1 MQLAWVSCGKAVS
14 ETASQARHLIVPGSL
29 TTLCG
34 NTASHVDVWRKNRN
48 KPECTYCAQALAE
61 MQNSR
66 TMTVSFS
73 ATIEQKG
80 DDAAW
85 AHILDGLTVDELLEL
100 IRAAVNK
107 VKRLRLIGNERRKER
122 D

>member
-1 MQLAWVSCGKAVS
+1 MQLAWVSCAKSVS
-14 ETASQARHLIVPGSL
+14 KTASESRHLIVPGSL

-34 NTASHVDVWRKNRN
+34 NTASHVDVWRRNRN
-48 KPECTYCAQALAE
+48 KPACTYCAQALEE
-61 MQNSR
+61 MGKSK

-107 VKRLRLIGNERRKER
+107 VKRLRLIGNDRKQ
-122 D
+122 DQ